1 MLNDLLKDYQIILA
15 SNSPRRKLLI
25 KDMGLNFEVVGRKV
39 KEVFP
44 PNYNPEQ
51 VALHLARLKA
61 DAFTSEELKPNK
73 ILITADTVVAIDDK
87 ILGKPI
93 SKANAIETLQRLSG
107 RSHEVITGICLRSS
121 NKMLSFAS
129 TTKVYFKEL
138 TIGEI
143 EYYISTYFPFD
154 KAGAYG
160 IQEWIGHVAIE
171 RIEGSYFNVMGLP
184 THALYEELSNFLK
197 NT

>member
-1 MLNDLLKDYQIILA
+1 MLNDLLKDYQLILA
-15 SNSPRRKLLI
+15 SNSPRRKLLL
-25 KDMGLNFEVVGRKV
+25 KDMGLDFEVVGRKI

-51 VALHLARLKA
+51 VALHLARAKA

-93 SKANAIETLQRLSG
+93 SKANAVETLQSLSG
-107 RSHEVITGICLRSS
+107 KSHDVITGICLRSS

-138 TIGEI
+138 TNSEI
-143 EYYISTYFPFD
+143 NYYVTTFLPFD

-171 RIEGSYFNVMGLP
+171 RIEGSYFSVMGLP
-184 THALYEELSNFLK
+184 THALYEAMMGFVK
-197 NT
+197 